1 MAEAESA
8 GILCLHI
15 VEEVLVFLVARTEN
29 NKLHILSVHE
39 LLKTHSDEVKTLVG
53 NKTGNHTYERRLP
66 ALLETESLLESLL
79 ADALAAHILL
89 GVVAVEL
96 IVGGGIVAR
105 EVDTV
110 LDTAELVV
118 TEIELVMQAPAVPGI
133 LNFSGIARRN
143 GRNTGRGLDRALHH
157 VELAVHLED
166 IALACGNTY
175 ALGVDFPAIL
185 TLILDVVDGEE
196 ALDVVIPGSVRIE
209 QIVVYGYKSGL
220 PVVGVNDIGM
230 EVDIG
235 QHLEDRA

>member
-15 VEEVLVFLVARTEN
+15 VEEVLVLLVARTEN

-118 TEIELVMQAPAVPGI
+118 IRVQRVMQTVAVPRI
-133 LNFSGIARRN
+133 LDLQRVGGGDGVDA
-143 GRNTGRGLDRALHH
+143 GGAEDRALHH

-166 IALACGNTY
+166 IALARGNTY
-175 ALGVDFPAIL
+175 ALGVDFPTIL

-209 QIVVYGYKSGL
+209 QIVVYGYESGL